1 MSTVAQRIDS
11 IVEDFSDLEGR
22 EKLELLL
29 EFAARLPALPPH
41 IASRRASGDHRVHE
55 CQTPVYLWPE
65 VNAEGAKLHAEV
77 APEAPTE
84 MGFDGRP
91 VDEVLSVR
99 DDLLDRMGLTQVL
112 GILRARGLRAILGHV
127 KRGLLAASTP
137 TGKDSP

>member
-1 MSTVAQRIDS
+1 MCAMLATIGLTSPRPSCHKAHTPNTTPIR
-11 IVEDFSDLEGR
+11 
-22 EKLELLL
+22 
-29 EFAARLPALPPH
+29 
-41 IASRRASGDHRVHE
+41 ASRTWSSRRLLTSIATAQPMR
-55 CQTPVYLWPE
+55 P
-65 VNAEGAKLHAEV
+65 KI
-77 APEAPTE
+77 APEAPTV
-84 MGFDGRP
+84 MGFVAILTEAVDGRP